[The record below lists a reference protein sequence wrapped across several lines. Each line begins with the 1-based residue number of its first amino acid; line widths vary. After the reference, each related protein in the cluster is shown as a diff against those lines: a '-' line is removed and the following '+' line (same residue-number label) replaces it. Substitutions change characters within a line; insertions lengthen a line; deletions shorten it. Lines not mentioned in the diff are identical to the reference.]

1 MFDDTLAEVLPAIM
15 CFGISMIR
23 IHWSGGKYIGGAEM
37 GPEALG
43 DHGPAH
49 KLRDGEGLEELF
61 LFGDEGIAGI
71 GVDAVEKV

>member
-1 MFDDTLAEVLPAIM
+1 
-15 CFGISMIR
+15 
-23 IHWSGGKYIGGAEM
+23 M

-49 KLRDGEGLEELF
+49 ELGNGEGLEKFL

-71 GVDAVEKV
+71 GVDPVE